1 MTRVTSSLLAT
12 VLALAACGDDPAV
25 AYFKVPSAAANED
38 FYDLPWPN
46 NYWRK
51 ADGTLDLSQFP
62 TNAVIANTVR
72 EIAQRDL
79 DGFGKNAVM
88 FVRFS
93 GALDD
98 TSLPSPEASVTDAAS
113 VYVVDVDAMSPDKGK
128 KTPVVVTFHEEG
140 TQTMGGNR
148 LAIRPFPGFPL
159 RDGTTYA
166 LVVTKRVHD
175 SNGNTIQR
183 DGDFSSLITS
193 TGGSEAISV
202 IRTTYEPLLSW
213 LDEAGGDERG
223 DVIAAS
229 VFTTQHATKFGPAL
243 RKGVYGAP
251 APVATDLMK
260 GPAGTAFTL
269 FSGKYEQPNFQAGL
283 PAYISSGGEIT
294 IGSDG
299 AAVVTRMEPMRFALS
314 VPTGAVPTN
323 GFPICIYQ
331 HGTGG
336 DWVSFLGD
344 GTAERLAAQGI
355 AVISTDQVL
364 HGPRG
369 AGTDPSIAFFNFNN
383 PVAGRDNPLQGAAD
397 AWAMQRLVA
406 GLTIPASLDGA
417 RDITFNMD
425 KLFFFGHSQGG
436 LTGPAYIA
444 FEPTLKGAVLSG
456 TGGTFYLS
464 TLTKT
469 EPVNFP
475 DLIATLIRDE
485 PVNEDNPTLGLAQ
498 MAVERSDGVNYAPL
512 MVREPPLGDNGMPLA
527 PKNIFQT
534 EGFTDHYSPNAV
546 IEAFAVALG
555 GDIVELPDQKE
566 LEGVTLRERGIMK
579 PPFKNN
585 VAGVTVALGQYKQ
598 AGTSDGHFVVFDVGS
613 ARKQSSQFLGTLA
626 ATGQA
631 TVVSP

>member
-1 MTRVTSSLLAT
+1 MRVCLGFLAIGI
-12 VLALAACGDDPAV
+12 ALGACDDPTT
-25 AYFKVPSAAANED
+25 AYFKVPSAAPNED
-38 FYDLPWPN
+38 FYELPWPN
-46 NYWRK
+46 NYWRR

-93 GALDD
+93 GELDP
-98 TSLPSPEASVTDAAS
+98 TSLPSAAGSVTDTSS
-113 VYVVDVDAMSPDKGK
+113 VYVIDVDAMSPERGK
-128 KTPVVVTFHEEG
+128 KSPVVATFHPEK

-166 LVVTKRVHD
+166 LVVTDRVND
-175 SNGNTIQR
+175 ANGNAVIR
-183 DGDFSSLITS
+183 DGDFTTLMGTAA
-193 TGGSEAISV
+193 TGAIADL
-202 IRTTYEPLLSW
+202 RTQYEPLLSW
-213 LDEAGGDERG
+213 LDEAGGDERD

-229 VFTTQHATKFGPAL
+229 VFTTQNATKFGPAL
-243 RKGVYGAP
+243 RKGVFNAP
-251 APVATDLMK
+251 APVATNLMV
-260 GPAGTAFTL
+260 GTAGTAYTSFT
-269 FSGKYEQPNFQAGL
+269 GEYEQPNFQAGL

-294 IGSDG
+294 IGADG
-299 AAVVTRMEPMRFALS
+299 AAVLSRMETMRFAVT
-314 VPTGAVPTN
+314 VPPGAVPQG

-336 DWVSFLGD
+336 SWTSFIND

-355 AVISTDQVL
+355 AVIATDQVL
-364 HGPRG
+364 HGPRNPN
-369 AGTDPSIAFFNFNN
+369 TDPAIAFFNFNN
-383 PVAGRDNPLQGAAD
+383 PIAGRDNPLQGAAD
-397 AWAMQRLVA
+397 AWAMQRLLET
-406 GLTIPASLDGA
+406 LTIPASLEGS
-417 RDITFNMD
+417 RTITFDLN
-425 KLFFFGHSQGG
+425 KLYFFGHSQGG
-436 LTGPAYIA
+436 LTGPAYLA
-444 FEPTLKGAVLSG
+444 FEPAVKGAVLSG
-456 TGGTFYLS
+456 TGGVFYLS

-475 DLIATLIRDE
+475 DLIGTLIRDE
-485 PVNEDNPTLGLAQ
+485 PVDEDNPTLGLAQ

-512 MVREPPLGDNGMPLA
+512 MVREPPLGENGQPLA

-555 GDIVELPDQKE
+555 GDIVQLPDQKE
-566 LEGVTLRERGIMK
+566 LEGVTLRGRAIK
-579 PPFKNN
+579 ATPITNN
-585 VAGVTVALGQYKQ
+585 MGSVTAALGQYKQ
-598 AGTSDGHFVVFDVGS
+598 AGASDGHFVVFDVGS
-613 ARKQSSQFLGTLA
+613 ARRQTSQFLGTLA

>member
-1 MTRVTSSLLAT
+1 MTRAIPCLLAT
-12 VLALAACGDDPAV
+12 LLALTACGDDPTT
-25 AYFKVPSAAANED
+25 AYFKVPSAAPNDD
-38 FYDLPWPN
+38 FYELPWPN
-46 NYWRK
+46 NYWRN

-62 TNAVIANTVR
+62 TNAVIAMTVR
-72 EIAQRDL
+72 DIAQRDL

-93 GALDD
+93 GELD
-98 TSLPSPEASVTDAAS
+98 TASLPSPEGSVTDTAS
-113 VYVVDVDAMSPDKGK
+113 VYVVDVDAMSPDHGK
-128 KTPVVVTFHEEG
+128 KSPVIATFHPEG
-140 TQTMGGNR
+140 TQTMDGNR

-166 LVVTKRVHD
+166 LVVTKRLHD
-175 SNGNTIQR
+175 ANGNAVTR
-183 DGDFSSLITS
+183 DSDFSTLMGTS
-193 TGGSEAISV
+193 GDGAIATL
-202 IRTTYEPLLSW
+202 RTTYEPLLTW
-213 LDEAGGDERG
+213 LDESGGDERA

-243 RKGVYGAP
+243 RKGVFGAP
-251 APVATDLMK
+251 APVAADLAK
-260 GPAGTAFTL
+260 GTSGTAYSTFT
-269 FSGKYEQPNFQAGL
+269 GTYEQPNFQAGL
-283 PAYISSGGEIT
+283 PSYITSGGEIT
-294 IGSDG
+294 IGADG
-299 AAVVTRMEPMRFALS
+299 AAVVTRMEPMRFAVT
-314 VPTGAVPTN
+314 VPPGTVPPG

-336 DWVSFLGD
+336 DWISFIGD
-344 GTAERLAAQGI
+344 GTAERLAGQGI

-369 AGTDPSIAFFNFNN
+369 NADPSIAFFNLNN

-397 AWAMQRLVA
+397 AWAMQRLLETLA
-406 GLTIPASLDGA
+406 IPASLDGA
-417 RDITFNMD
+417 RDITFNMN
-425 KLFFFGHSQGG
+425 KLYFFGHSQGG

-464 TLTKT
+464 LLTKT

-475 DLIATLIRDE
+475 ELTATLVRDE
-485 PVNEDNPTLGLAQ
+485 PLDEDNPTLGLAQ
-498 MAVERSDGVNYAPL
+498 MALERSDGVNYAPL
-512 MVREPPLGDNGMPLA
+512 MVREPPMGDNGQPLA

-555 GDIVELPDQKE
+555 GDIVQLPDQKD
-566 LEGVTLRERGIMK
+566 LEGLTALRGRAIK
-579 PPFKNN
+579 PSPITNN
-585 VAGVTVALGQYKQ
+585 VGSVTAVLAQYKQ
-598 AGTSDGHFVVFDVGS
+598 AGASDGHFVVFDVGS
-613 ARKQSSQFLGTLA
+613 ARKQSSQFLGSLA
-626 ATGQA
+626 STGQA